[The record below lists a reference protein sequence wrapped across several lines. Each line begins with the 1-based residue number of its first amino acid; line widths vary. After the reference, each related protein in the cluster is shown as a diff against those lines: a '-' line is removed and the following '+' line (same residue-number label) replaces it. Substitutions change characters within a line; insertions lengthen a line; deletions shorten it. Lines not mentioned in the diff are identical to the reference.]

1 MNKSLLLLLIAGGL
15 FLYSRR
21 SEAIIMRETDSTPL
35 ANSTRGERNN
45 NPGNI
50 RISASAWQGKIDSRD
65 SSFETFTTPFYGI
78 RATAVLLRNYQFNY
92 GLKTVREIINR
103 WAPPN
108 ENNTTSYVNAV
119 ASALR
124 VNPDQQI
131 NLDDD
136 FVLTQLV
143 KAVIKHENGR
153 VIYSDTLIGSA
164 VKAA

>member
-1 MNKSLLLLLIAGGL
+1 MNKPLLFLLIAGGL

-21 SEAIIMRETDSTPL
+21 SEAIIMRETNATQSL
-35 ANSTRGERNN
+35 NSTRGERNN

-50 RISASAWQGKIDSRD
+50 RISSSAWQGKINGRD
-65 SSFETFTTPFYGI
+65 TAFETFTTPFYGI
-78 RATAVLLRNYQFNY
+78 RATAVLLRNYQFNH
-92 GLKTVREIINR
+92 GLGTVREIINR

-108 ENNTTSYVNAV
+108 ENNTSSYVNAV

-153 VIYSDTLIGSA
+153 VIYSDTLIDSA